1 MGSVPTLSTSQE
13 TANAQYAARVVHML
27 LASFPQQEPK
37 DPDTY
42 GRQLIDLCTGYPCN
56 VLRQMV
62 NPTIGLLATA
72 RFLPTIA
79 EVNDFLNDH
88 THWGG
93 SGAETR
99 PWREIAKQREEEIAA
114 EESASPEERAACVK
128 RALAASEAIRKAA
141 RGITLPAWDAEP
153 APTQTR
159 EQEQESLDRLMQT
172 DLMRGFAKT

>member
-1 MGSVPTLSTSQE
+1 MGLVPTLSTSQDR
-13 TANAQYAARVVHML
+13 ANAQYAARVVHML

-56 VLRQMV
+56 VLKQMV
-62 NPTIGLLATA
+62 NPELGLLATA

-79 EVNDFLNDH
+79 EVNDFLKDH

-93 SGAETR
+93 AAGETR
-99 PWREIAKQREEEIAA
+99 PWREIALQREAEIAE
-114 EESASPEERAACVK
+114 EESASPEEREKCVK
-128 RALAASEAIRKAA
+128 RAFAASEAIRKAA
-141 RGITLPAWDAEP
+141 YARTLPAWDAEP
-153 APTQTR
+153 APTQTK
-159 EQEQESLDRLMQT
+159 EQEQESLARLMQT